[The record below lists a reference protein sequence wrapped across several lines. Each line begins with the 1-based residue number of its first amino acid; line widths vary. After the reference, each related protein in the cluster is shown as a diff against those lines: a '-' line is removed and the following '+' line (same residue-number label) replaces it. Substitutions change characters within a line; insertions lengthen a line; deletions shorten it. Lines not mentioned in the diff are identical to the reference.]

1 MSDETPDGLPP
12 VEGGYT
18 LAFPFVV
25 CQSNGGPY
33 DDEAFTAGC
42 QFGNLHQLAALG
54 VPQIMSMVYPSLL
67 QQIDLMAMF
76 FGYRLETVDHGEWV
90 AVNLIRQV
98 PVVDGETVSES
109 L

>member
-1 MSDETPDGLPP
+1 
-12 VEGGYT
+12 
-18 LAFPFVV
+18 
-25 CQSNGGPY
+25 
-33 DDEAFTAGC
+33 
-42 QFGNLHQLAALG
+42 
-54 VPQIMSMVYPSLL
+54 
-67 QQIDLMAMF
+67 MF